1 MAPLLG
7 PVRRRAEAQ
16 HRGEVIVNLDA
27 QVSAIE
33 AAGWL
38 STAGVCRHRVYAW
51 RSEGRI
57 TEVGKR
63 GRSPLYRFGDVL
75 QAEADTR
82 MSGLSHR
89 TAGCRSCERAAE
101 HERDLVP
108 A

>member
-1 MAPLLG
+1 M
-7 PVRRRAEAQ
+7 
-16 HRGEVIVNLDA
+16 NLDA

-38 STAGVCRHRVYAW
+38 EKAGVCRHRVYAW

-63 GRSPLYRFGDVL
+63 GRSPLYRWGDVL
-75 QAEADTR
+75 EAEADTR

-89 TAGCRSCERAAE
+89 TSRCRSCDRAAE
-101 HERDLVP
+101 RERELQP